1 MTNLIKSEDHTPPIA
16 VILSVTQEKHWSEY
30 TDQTITHT
38 LINGR
43 FEADFSS
50 VLSHGNYPYLDETCV
65 FIRDTQS
72 NGTNSEVVDTL
83 FSYVSSEV
91 IGPAGMDIHDFLES
105 AGYTVTYGLD
115 SSEESGS
122 LES

>member
-1 MTNLIKSEDHTPPIA
+1 MNKLIKTEPNTA
-16 VILSVTQEKHWSEY
+16 VILSTTEEKHWSEY

-50 VLSHGNYPYLDETCV
+50 VNSYGNPPFLDETCV

-72 NGTNSEVVDTL
+72 NDTNSEDVDTL
-83 FSYVSSEV
+83 FSYVNSEV
-91 IGPAGMDIHDFLES
+91 IGPAGMDIHVFLES
-105 AGYTVTYGLD
+105 AGYTVAYYGLD
-115 SSEESGS
+115 NSEESGS
-122 LES
+122 LEP